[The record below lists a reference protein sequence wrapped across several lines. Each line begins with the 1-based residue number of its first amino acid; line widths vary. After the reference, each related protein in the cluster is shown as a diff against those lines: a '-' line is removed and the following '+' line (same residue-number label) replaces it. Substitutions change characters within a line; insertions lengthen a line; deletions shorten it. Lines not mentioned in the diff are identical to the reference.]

1 MGAPGLV
8 EVMAVRTWLEAAEVA
23 QGIFRVRSKR
33 VNCYLVRDGAAL
45 TLVDTGLPGHW
56 PAIKAACGAL
66 GLDLPAIEAVL
77 LTHVHSDHAGS
88 AERARAEASASIRLS
103 AGDAELADGR
113 TSRKTERPLAAYLW
127 RPAAVA
133 TVWELVSGGGLR
145 MPALGGYTHV
155 EHGDQPDVPGR
166 PSVIGMPGHTR
177 GSIGFFLPDRGACFT
192 GDALVTLDLLTGRR
206 GPRLLGRAFTED
218 SRQALASLDR
228 LTALQ
233 AGTLLPGHGDPWH
246 GSMSDAVTLAREAG
260 PS

>member
-1 MGAPGLV
+1 LV

-23 QGIFRVRSKR
+23 QGVFRVRSKR

-113 TSRKTERPLAAYLW
+113 TRRKTERPLAAYLW

-133 TVWELVSGGGLR
+133 AVWELVSGGGLR
-145 MPALGGYTHV
+145 MPALGGYTQV

-166 PSVIGMPGHTR
+166 PAVIGLPGHTR
-177 GSIGFFLPDRGACFT
+177 GSIGFFLSDRGACFS
-192 GDALVTLDLLTGRR
+192 GDALVTLNLLTGRR
-206 GPRLLGRAFTED
+206 GPRLLGRAFMED

-228 LTALQ
+228 LAGLQ
-233 AGTLLPGHGDPWH
+233 ADTLLPGHGDPWH
-246 GSMSDAVTLAREAG
+246 GSMSDAVTRAREAG